1 MKTYFIPVVIIFI
14 FITIISSCKKNDE
27 APKSPDIVG
36 SWTVLQTDAQGLQY
50 NVELKFNTDNSY
62 DWILL
67 DTVEGHSNSHAK
79 FNLIENVMVITED
92 ADCSFEGEYY
102 LIKEADKLAII
113 AITDGCDP
121 RAMALEYLWKKKQ

>member
-1 MKTYFIPVVIIFI
+1 MKTHLIPLITVLAFIIIVG
-14 FITIISSCKKNDE
+14 SCKKDD
-27 APKSPDIVG
+27 APKAPDIYG

-50 NVELKFNTDNSY
+50 NVEIRFNTDNSY

-67 DTVEGHSNSHAK
+67 DSVEGHSNSHAK

-102 LIKEADKLAII
+102 LIKELDKLAII
-113 AITDGCDP
+113 AITDGCGP
-121 RAMALEYLWKKKQ
+121 RANALEYLWVKKQ